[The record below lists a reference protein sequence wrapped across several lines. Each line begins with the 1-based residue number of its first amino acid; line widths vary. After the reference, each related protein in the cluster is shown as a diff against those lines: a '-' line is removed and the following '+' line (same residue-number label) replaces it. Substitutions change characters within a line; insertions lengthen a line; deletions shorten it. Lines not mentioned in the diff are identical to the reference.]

1 MSTLVTENLR
11 IAYGATTVVQ
21 SLSLTIAPGK
31 VTSLVGRNGCGKST
45 ILRALGRLQRPAA
58 GMVLLDGKA
67 IASQST
73 RDMARKLA
81 ILPQG
86 PTAPEGLTVRAL
98 VEQGRYAYRSFL
110 GVRSDADV
118 HAVDQALAHTG
129 MAAFAQRSLDT
140 LSGGQRQR
148 AWIAMALAQE
158 TPLLLLDE
166 PTTFLDVA
174 YQLELLELLR
184 RLNQEAGRTVL
195 MVLHDLNQAARYSDQ
210 VIAIRD
216 GQIYASGSPASVL
229 TPAMV
234 RDVFG
239 LEADIVVDPRS
250 GAPMFLP
257 YGLTRSAHDNRDGD
271 MALELPSA
279 AALAP
284 VTAAS

>member
-11 IAYGATTVVQ
+11 IAYGTTTVVPD
-21 SLSLTIAPGK
+21 LSLTIAPGK

-45 ILRALGRLQRPAA
+45 MLRALGRLLRPAGGA
-58 GMVLLDGKA
+58 VLLDGKA
-67 IASQST
+67 ITTLPT
-73 RDMARKLA
+73 REVARQLA

-110 GVRSDADV
+110 GVRSESDIK
-118 HAVDQALAHTG
+118 AVDWALLHTG
-129 MAAFAQRSLDT
+129 MSAFAQRPLET

-184 RLNQEAGRTVL
+184 RLNQDAGRTIL
-195 MVLHDLNQAARYSDQ
+195 MVLHDLNQAARYSDEL
-210 VIAIRD
+210 VAIKD
-216 GQIYASGSPASVL
+216 GQIYACGSSSSVL

-239 LEADIVVDPRS
+239 LEADIVADPRT

-257 YGLTRSAHDNRDGD
+257 YALTRAAHDNRDGD
-271 MALELPSA
+271 IALEPTTNLTPA
-279 AALAP
+279 AAI
-284 VTAAS
+284 S

>member
-11 IAYGATTVVQ
+11 IAYGASTVVPD
-21 SLSLTIAPGK
+21 LTLTIAPGK

-45 ILRALGRLQRPAA
+45 ILRALGRLLRPAGGA
-58 GMVLLDGKA
+58 VLLDGKA
-67 IASQST
+67 IASVPT
-73 RDMARKLA
+73 RDVARCLA

-86 PTAPEGLTVRAL
+86 PTAPDGLTVRAL

-110 GVRSDADV
+110 GVRSEADV
-118 HAVDQALAHTG
+118 RAVDWALLHTG
-129 MAAFAQRSLDT
+129 MTAFAQRPLET

-184 RLNQEAGRTVL
+184 RLNLTAGRTVL
-195 MVLHDLNQAARYSDQ
+195 MVLHDLNQAARYSDEL
-210 VIAIRD
+210 VAIKD
-216 GQIYASGSPASVL
+216 GQIYACGSPASVL
-229 TPAMV
+229 TAAMV

-239 LEADIVVDPRS
+239 LEADIVPDPRS

-257 YGLTRSAHDNRDGD
+257 YGLTQAAHDNRDGD
-271 MALELPSA
+271 IPLEPASSPALTL
-279 AALAP
+279 
-284 VTAAS
+284 VGAAS